1 MELIV
6 INENSI
12 KITLSSAEMSAYGLD
27 DDDFHLSGVGT
38 RNIVNR
44 ILLDGLGSCGFSSS
58 TNEKLT
64 IQLYSN
70 KNGGCELFVTKIP
83 IDDKDGACVTL
94 RKDDDNMKAHCL
106 TYSFSEL
113 EDAISACKE
122 LLNRTIECKS
132 TLYIGDDGKYYIRL
146 SEIDPE
152 KIKSSPS
159 LYLSEFGELENS
171 EQIYL
176 KMLERG
182 RCLIPKQA
190 IERLSEL

>member
-70 KNGGCELFVTKIP
+70 KNGG
-83 IDDKDGACVTL
+83 
-94 RKDDDNMKAHCL
+94 
-106 TYSFSEL
+106 
-113 EDAISACKE
+113 
-122 LLNRTIECKS
+122 
-132 TLYIGDDGKYYIRL
+132 IGHGFI
-146 SEIDPE
+146 
-152 KIKSSPS
+152 
-159 LYLSEFGELENS
+159 
-171 EQIYL
+171 
-176 KMLERG
+176 
-182 RCLIPKQA
+182 
-190 IERLSEL
+190 